1 MKQNDL
7 KKKIEKSATDEKLRN
22 HKNVFLKI
30 SLTLIYLLLFLRSD
44 NNTKMN

>member
-22 HKNVFLKI
+22 YKNVFLKI